1 MSEDGSFGAI
11 FIEKLVGL
19 IILFIGIVTTVYTLT
34 SQDVLKSYV
43 GLFALLSVI
52 MVLLGLFLILAKTE

>member
-11 FIEKLVGL
+11 FIEKLVGV
-19 IILFIGIVTTVYTLT
+19 IILLIGIFTTAYTLT

-43 GLFALLSVI
+43 GLFTLLSVI
-52 MVLLGLFLILAKTE
+52 LVLLGLFLILAKTE

>member
-11 FIEKLVGL
+11 FIEKLVGV
-19 IILFIGIVTTVYTLT
+19 IILLIGIVTAVYTLT

-43 GLFALLSVI
+43 GLFTLLSVI
-52 MVLLGLFLILAKTE
+52 LVLLGLFLILAKTE

>member
-11 FIEKLVGL
+11 FIEKLVGV
-19 IILFIGIVTTVYTLT
+19 IILLIGIVTTVYTLT

-43 GLFALLSVI
+43 GLFTLLSVI
-52 MVLLGLFLILAKTE
+52 LVLLGLFLILAKTE